1 MPGNT
6 ERRVLLAGVQA
17 VGVQTTATDHTDH
30 TEAFSEKG
38 TFEL

>member
-6 ERRVLLAGVQA
+6 ERWVLLARVQA
-17 VGVQTTATDHTDH
+17 VGVQTRATEHTDH
-30 TEAFSEKG
+30 TEAFSEEG